1 MGTDGV
7 KPQSVY
13 NLGFWF
19 AGWFVYMYYMYNA
32 VPLVSAAL
40 IFPAFFYS
48 EYPLGGKPS
57 SKRGSSLNR
66 GACIAEVAIRR
77 NQATRDALSS
87 FGISNALS
95 LYRSAT
101 GAACRYTLA
110 AGRRMGVRALCRMA
124 TSGSLSRG

>member
-19 AGWFVYMYYMYNA
+19 AGWIVYMYYNA

-40 IFPAFFYS
+40 IFPAFFFS

-77 NQATRDALSS
+77 NQATCGTLSTY
-87 FGISNALS
+87 GISNALS
-95 LYRSAT
+95 LLPKRTAT
-101 GAACRYTLA
+101 GAACRFKWA
-110 AGRRMGVRALCRMA
+110 AGSRTGARALCRMA
-124 TSGSLSRG
+124 TSGPLSRG

>member
-7 KPQSVY
+7 KPLSVY

-19 AGWFVYMYYMYNA
+19 AGWFVYMYYNA
-32 VPLVSAAL
+32 VPLVSAAF
-40 IFPAFFYS
+40 FPAFFFS

-77 NQATRDALSS
+77 NQATRDTLSS
-87 FGISNALS
+87 LPSKHLS
-95 LYRSAT
+95 FPTARCLT
-101 GAACRYTLA
+101 LGQCRFASHL
-110 AGRRMGVRALCRMA
+110 
-124 TSGSLSRG
+124 

>member
-7 KPQSVY
+7 KPLSVY
-13 NLGFWF
+13 KLGFWF
-19 AGWFVYMYYMYNA
+19 VYYNA

-77 NQATRDALSS
+77 NQATRDTLSS
-87 FGISNALS
+87 LS
-95 LYRSAT
+95 SKHLSFPT
-101 GAACRYTLA
+101 ACCLTL
-110 AGRRMGVRALCRMA
+110 GQCRFA
-124 TSGSLSRG
+124 SHL